1 MQFPI
6 IYLHIPK
13 TAGTSFR
20 MSAEQYFG
28 PDQVLNDYGKE
39 SPSTS
44 EDIKSSVYGAN
55 DIALLR
61 KTGLEHKFLTG
72 HFCMVKYI
80 EIFPNSP
87 VVSFFREP
95 VDRVISEYVHFAS
108 HYNFEGTLR
117 DFYTKPQF
125 QNRQSHSMSGALPT
139 DLDFYGLTEDYATSL
154 DLFNQRYGT
163 NFQMAKLNTGKYKGA
178 AQSIAN
184 EEELA
189 EIRELNQK
197 DIELY
202 AYAVENFNHQSTIE
216 CRELKTQRRFTG
228 SVGKLNNGVM
238 IGWTVDRESDQPATL
253 TVSVNGEERC
263 QVTADLFREDVQR
276 RGIHLNGNCGFS
288 VSTEM
293 IGRLT
298 PGDRVSVLTNDGSY
312 ELTNS
317 PFIVPG

>member
-44 EDIKSSVYGAN
+44 EDIRSAVYDTN
-55 DIALLR
+55 DVAVLR
-61 KTGLEHKFLTG
+61 KTGLKHKFLTG
-72 HFCMVKYI
+72 HFCMVKYK
-80 EIFPNSP
+80 EIFPDSP

-95 VDRVISEYVHFAS
+95 VDRVISEFVHFSS
-108 HYNFEGTLR
+108 HYNFEGSLR
-117 DFYTKPQF
+117 DFYTKQQF

-139 DLDFYGLTEDYATSL
+139 DLDFYGITEDYKQSL
-154 DLFNQRYGT
+154 DLFNKKYST
-163 NFQMAKLNTGKYKGA
+163 NFPMAKLNTGKYKGA

-189 EIRELNQK
+189 EIRELNYK

-202 AYAVENFNHQSTIE
+202 HYAIDNFSKQSLIE
-216 CRELKTQRRFTG
+216 CRSLKTLKRFSG
-228 SVGKLNNGVM
+228 SVGNINDGKM
-238 IGWTVDRESDQPATL
+238 IGWTVDRESDAPASL
-253 TVSVNGEERC
+253 SISVNGEVRC
-263 QVTADLFREDVQR
+263 HVVADLYREDVQR
-276 RGIHLNGNCGFS
+276 KGIHLNGNCGFALS
-288 VSTEM
+288 LDKL
-293 IGRLT
+293 GRVA
-298 PGDRVSVLTNDGSY
+298 PGDRVSIFTKDGSY

-317 PFIVPG
+317 PLIIPS